1 MLLNRLIGFLLISTL
16 ILFLF
21 FFFGPNSIQLTSKI
35 VDQKDAPLEPLRN
48 YVYRVGIFEDPSK
61 AENLIAKFRSKDV
74 LAYSSE
80 NDDLIFVYIGPFIG
94 KEKIIQSKTLYNEI
108 AGVENGVI
116 EEWK

>member
-1 MLLNRLIGFLLISTL
+1 MLLNRLIGFLVIATL

-21 FFFGPNSIQLTSKI
+21 FLGPNSIRLTSNI
-35 VDQKDAPLEPLRN
+35 VDQNDVPLEPLRN
-48 YVYRVGIFEDPSK
+48 YVYRVGIFKDSSK
-61 AENLIAKFRSKDV
+61 AENLIAKFRSQEV

-80 NDDLIFVYIGPFIG
+80 NDDLIYVYVGPFIG

>member
-1 MLLNRLIGFLLISTL
+1 MLLNRLIGFLVIATL

-35 VDQKDAPLEPLRN
+35 VDQNDAPLEPLRN
-48 YVYRVGIFEDPSK
+48 YVYRVGIFKDSSK
-61 AENLIAKFRSKDV
+61 AENLIAKFRSQDV

-80 NDDLIFVYIGPFIG
+80 NDDLIYVYVGPFIG
-94 KEKIIQSKTLYNEI
+94 KKKIIQSKTLFNEI